1 MSRRDRLLY
10 VRNLRTPGKPAS
22 RLFHSPAE
30 VVPNTSEVVPNA
42 SEVVPNECEVVP
54 KFNEVWVNSNE

>member
-1 MSRRDRLLY
+1 MYRRDRLLY

-30 VVPNTSEVVPNA
+30 VVPNTSEVVPN
-42 SEVVPNECEVVP
+42 ECEVVP
-54 KFNEVWVNSNE
+54 KFNQVGVNSNE